1 MAVGIFLEYD
11 GKVVQF
17 PVNPTEL
24 SVTTQADN
32 ETVTTISLGQI
43 NKLATAQLKEV
54 TFQSFFNYDTSA
66 SYVIGKNR
74 GSKPS
79 FFVDLIQ
86 TIMNGKEPCRF
97 VISDCGINFLASI
110 ESFEE
115 ITKSGCERD
124 VYYTITFKEFKNF
137 KAKFVEIKEPPKQE
151 TQQPEEVVEAVTPKE
166 PQEEST
172 NKQVTI
178 GCTVIVN
185 GRLHRDSYGAGP
197 GQTESN
203 ATRKVNFINMNGSH
217 PYHVTTMDGG
227 WRGWVTADSVVVQ

>member
-1 MAVGIFLEYD
+1 MTVGIFLEYN

-66 SYVIGKNR
+66 SYVIGKNK
-74 GSKPS
+74 GYKPA
-79 FFVDLIQ
+79 FFVKLIR
-86 TIMNGKEPCRF
+86 TIMTGKKPCRL

-115 ITKSGCERD
+115 MTKSGCEKD
-124 VYYTITFKEFKNF
+124 VYYTITFKEFRNF
-137 KAKFVEIKEPPKQE
+137 KAKFVEIKKPPKR
-151 TQQPEEVVEAVTPKE
+151 TQKKVEAVTPKQT
-166 PQEEST
+166 QEEST

-185 GRLHRDSYGAGP
+185 GRLHRDSYGSAP
-197 GQTESN
+197 GQTEKN
-203 ATRKVNFINMNGSH
+203 ATRKVNFINMKGSH
-217 PYHVTTMDGG
+217 PYHVTTMNGG